1 MTWTQIKQ
9 KRFVNVYRVHDFK
22 YVIKNKVWLNIRNMK
37 IKRSNKKF
45 ENKNDEFFIV
55 KVVYEFHVY
64 ELKLFFDWIIHFVF
78 YISLLR
84 LNSNNLFSN
93 QISFEFLFDHIDKN
107 NNEYWKIKKILIIE
121 VRTNRLKI
129 LVKWTEYKFQ
139 WKLIKNIIE
148 NANDLIKQ
156 FYKNHFTTTEIDFW
170 KNYIFTLNH
179 NDVSYKNFNKT
190 FNESI
195 I

>member
-9 KRFVNVYRVHDFK
+9 KRFVNVHRVHNLK
-22 YVIKNKVWLNIRNMK
+22 YVVKNKVWLNIRNMK

-45 ENKNDEFFIV
+45 KNKNNEFFIV